1 MDFVRPHIAR
11 LRGTAVGLLA
21 AACLMSGT
29 GHSAGLPFDP
39 EEYRGRV
46 VLLDFWASW
55 CVPCRRSFP
64 WMNRMQRKYADDGLV
79 VIGVNMDAVAEDAD
93 TFLRDIPADFRIVF
107 DPDGILATQFGV
119 EAMPSSFVI
128 DRNGNVAARHLG
140 FRVKQEQE
148 YEDNVR
154 KILSRIED

>member
-1 MDFVRPHIAR
+1 
-11 LRGTAVGLLA
+11 
-21 AACLMSGT
+21 
-29 GHSAGLPFDP
+29 
-39 EEYRGRV
+39 
-46 VLLDFWASW
+46 
-55 CVPCRRSFP
+55 
-64 WMNRMQRKYADDGLV
+64 MNRMQRKYADDGLV

-107 DPDGILATQFGV
+107 DPDGILATQFRV